1 MPKRLHIRKSAKID
15 LDNVLT
21 MNIWSRVSIY
31 LIGFGSLNL
40 VFIPKNSIFIKNT
53 LLLKKKKLNTAE
65 VKILNRNKADLNG
78 TDSEEW
84 NYKNIERL
92 KTWHFLVFQLERKIR
107 LVLIQKLII
116 NLCQC
121 EPYFFIQWKL
131 FEIVLNT
138 IKLLSIQTIR
148 SSHEIT
154 ICSHESR

>member
-1 MPKRLHIRKSAKID
+1 MPKRLHIWKSAKID

-121 EPYFFIQWKL
+121 EPYFLFNENYSKL
-131 FEIVLNT
+131 FWT
-138 IKLLSIQTIR
+138 P
-148 SSHEIT
+148 
-154 ICSHESR
+154 

>member
-1 MPKRLHIRKSAKID
+1 MKGSVCYILTLNSSNGLNAFCWELQKMCQKRLHSWKSAKIG

-107 LVLIQKLII
+107 LVLI
-116 NLCQC
+116 
-121 EPYFFIQWKL
+121 
-131 FEIVLNT
+131 
-138 IKLLSIQTIR
+138 
-148 SSHEIT
+148 
-154 ICSHESR
+154 

>member
-1 MPKRLHIRKSAKID
+1 MLRVAKNVPKRLHIWKSAKID

-121 EPYFFIQWKL
+121 EPYFLFNENYSKL
-131 FEIVLNT
+131 FWT
-138 IKLLSIQTIR
+138 P
-148 SSHEIT
+148 
-154 ICSHESR
+154 

>member
-116 NLCQC
+116 NLSQC
-121 EPYFFIQWKL
+121 ERNLNCMHFTFKWCSVYSLYNFVLKFFIDL
-131 FEIVLNT
+131 ET
-138 IKLLSIQTIR
+138 I
-148 SSHEIT
+148 
-154 ICSHESR
+154 

>member
-1 MPKRLHIRKSAKID
+1 MLKVAKNVPKRLHIRKSAKID

-121 EPYFFIQWKL
+121 EPLSDFNVEKWK
-131 FEIVLNT
+131 
-138 IKLLSIQTIR
+138 
-148 SSHEIT
+148 
-154 ICSHESR
+154 

>member
-1 MPKRLHIRKSAKID
+1 MLRNAKNVPKRLHIWKSAKID

-121 EPYFFIQWKL
+121 KTLLLWK
-131 FEIVLNT
+131 IIWT
-138 IKLLSIQTIR
+138 P
-148 SSHEIT
+148 
-154 ICSHESR
+154 

>member
-1 MPKRLHIRKSAKID
+1 MPKRLHIWKSAKID

-40 VFIPKNSIFIKNT
+40 VFIPKNSIFYQKYPFIE
-53 LLLKKKKLNTAE
+53 KKKLNTAE

-121 EPYFFIQWKL
+121 QTLLFQKSFEHHKKYFI
-131 FEIVLNT
+131 
-138 IKLLSIQTIR
+138 
-148 SSHEIT
+148 
-154 ICSHESR
+154 

>member
-1 MPKRLHIRKSAKID
+1 MPNRLHISKSAKID

-121 EPYFFIQWKL
+121 EPL
-131 FEIVLNT
+131 LDLNANNSKFWT
-138 IKLLSIQTIR
+138 P
-148 SSHEIT
+148 
-154 ICSHESR
+154 

>member
-1 MPKRLHIRKSAKID
+1 MPKRLHIWKSAKID

-121 EPYFFIQWKL
+121 EQ
-131 FEIVLNT
+131 
-138 IKLLSIQTIR
+138 LLSWKQAIQNYFE
-148 SSHEIT
+148 H
-154 ICSHESR
+154 HKK

>member
-1 MPKRLHIRKSAKID
+1 MLKVAKNVPKRLHIRKSAKID

-65 VKILNRNKADLNG
+65 AKILNRNKADLNG

-121 EPYFFIQWKL
+121 EPLSDFNVEKWK
-131 FEIVLNT
+131 
-138 IKLLSIQTIR
+138 
-148 SSHEIT
+148 
-154 ICSHESR
+154 

>member
-1 MPKRLHIRKSAKID
+1 MPKRLHSWKSAKID

-53 LLLKKKKLNTAE
+53 LLLKKKKKLNTAE

-121 EPYFFIQWKL
+121 ELLFFIQWKL
-131 FEIVLNT
+131 FKIICFEHHEN
-138 IKLLSIQTIR
+138 SII
-148 SSHEIT
+148 SNNKID
-154 ICSHESR
+154 

>member
-1 MPKRLHIRKSAKID
+1 MCQNAHTFENRLKSIW
-15 LDNVLT
+15 T
-21 MNIWSRVSIY
+21 MFWQWIY
-31 LIGFGSLNL
+31 LDMSNRLWVFELGFHPQKFNFYQKYP
-40 VFIPKNSIFIKNT
+40 FIV
-53 LLLKKKKLNTAE
+53 KKKLNTAE

-121 EPYFFIQWKL
+121 EPLL
-131 FEIVLNT
+131 FDIFWT
-138 IKLLSIQTIR
+138 P
-148 SSHEIT
+148 
-154 ICSHESR
+154 

>member
-1 MPKRLHIRKSAKID
+1 MAKNVPKRLHIWKSAKID

-121 EPYFFIQWKL
+121 EPLLDLMQTFSN
-131 FEIVLNT
+131 FEHHKKDLKQNNN
-138 IKLLSIQTIR
+138 IKAG
-148 SSHEIT
+148 
-154 ICSHESR
+154 

>member
-1 MPKRLHIRKSAKID
+1 MPKRLHIWKSAKID

-121 EPYFFIQWKL
+121 EP
-131 FEIVLNT
+131 
-138 IKLLSIQTIR
+138 LLVFNANDSKFWTP
-148 SSHEIT
+148 
-154 ICSHESR
+154 